1 MKRPSFQFYPA
12 DWRSDSSLQVC
23 SLRARG
29 LWLEI
34 LCLLH
39 ELGQQEGSRY
49 GYLELRGNPLN
60 PSHLSRLVGVELQT
74 VSDLLEELEVAGVFS
89 RDQGGVIYSR
99 RFARDGQVK
108 QIRSKAGSK
117 GGSKTQANF
126 KQTSSK
132 PSSKPSSKTQ
142 ANHQANFKH
151 LSRVGPYAGARPE
164 VEVEVEE
171 EEEKVRVQG
180 KEKQNPRELV
190 ELFHEL
196 CPSLPRVLQ
205 ISGHRKKAIKARARD
220 FETQDSKKHGL
231 SFRKLFEMAE
241 ASDFLTGRTED
252 NGRGFRADLSWL
264 LNPENATKTLE
275 GKYENR
281 TKTNKP
287 DRDYANAFI
296 LAK

>member
-1 MKRPSFQFYPA
+1 VKRPSFQFYPA

-89 RDQGGVIYSR
+89 RDLGGVIYSR

-117 GGSKTQANF
+117 GGSKTQAKL
-126 KQTSSK
+126 KQNAK
-132 PSSKPSSKTQ
+132 Q
-142 ANHQANFKH
+142 NAKH

-171 EEEKVRVQG
+171 EEEEKVRVEG